1 MNIDYRQIQGFCDF
15 HNLYNEIAHQLED
28 GDEIAEVGVL
38 YGHSVAYMCDCLKKM
53 NKRVKIYATDL
64 WDNVGVPE
72 FNSENDK
79 ILSEQ
84 FGYDYRKKFETNPN
98 IFYEKFISNMTLA
111 NCMDYVVPM
120 KMTSTQGAS
129 LLKDKSLKFCFIDA
143 NHTYNSV
150 IEDINAYKPKIID
163 GCIMA
168 GHDYYWDGVKKAVDE
183 SFKNINVMGTSWWTV
198 IN

>member
-1 MNIDYRQIQGFCDF
+1 LKDLEEEYAKCEIIKGNPVVTYKETVTDESSQMCLSKSPNK
-15 HNLYNEIAHQLED
+15 HNRLYCKASPLS
-28 GDEIAEVGVL
+28 DELSLLIETEKCGPKTEVKERG
-38 YGHSVAYMCDCLKKM
+38 
-53 NKRVKIYATDL
+53 
-64 WDNVGVPE
+64 
-72 FNSENDK
+72 K

-111 NCMDYVVPM
+111 SCMDYVVPM